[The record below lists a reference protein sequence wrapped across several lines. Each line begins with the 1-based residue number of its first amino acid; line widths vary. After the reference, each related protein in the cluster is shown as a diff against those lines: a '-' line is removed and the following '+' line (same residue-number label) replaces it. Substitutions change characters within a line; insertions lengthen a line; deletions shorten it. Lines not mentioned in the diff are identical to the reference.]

1 MTANN
6 QQLQPSQ
13 ISAMVRMT
21 PTPAQAQAY
30 YERILGDRIKSRRGD
45 QVQVLCTMHEDR
57 SPSLSVNLANGRW
70 TCFAGCGQGDAF
82 SFEMKRTGC
91 SFPEAKRAV
100 LGEPERKTVKKY
112 NYVDETGSLLYQ
124 VLRFDPKGFSQRRPD
139 GNGGWARNLNGTRR
153 VPYRLPEVIAADTVF
168 LPEGEGDCDRLASL
182 GLTASTNSG
191 GGGKW
196 RNEFSRYFA
205 GKRIIIL
212 PDNDSLGQDHA
223 QKVAHNLHGV
233 AANVKVLSLPG
244 LPDKGDVSDWLDTG
258 HYKEELLDLVE
269 KAPTWDP
276 QKVSAQ
282 YKKEVWA
289 ERKIRFRTAA
299 EVAQETPT
307 EVDWICPPWVA
318 RGSITELA
326 GKIKAAG
333 KTTWLTHLSRAVA
346 DGNTFMGQQTSKTSV
361 VYLTEQP
368 PASFRAALE
377 RASLLDHE
385 DFIVLF
391 WHETL
396 GNPWQ
401 VVVNEAVQECRRRG
415 AGLLVVDTIGQFA
428 NLRGDSENDA
438 GAALQAMKP
447 LQEAAASGLAV
458 MVVRHERKSGG
469 EVGDSGRG
477 SSAFAGAVDI
487 VLSIRRPEGNTRP
500 ELREIHAL
508 SRFNETPPKLV
519 IELTD
524 HGYLALGEPHAV
536 EAPKAEEAILAI
548 APQTEGDAVAQDDLI
563 KASEVKRST
572 GQRAIRRLIQDEK
585 LDRVGSGKRGDPYR
599 FWTPGKDSAQ
609 TRPLYGRKEIEQDQ
623 IVETVL

>member
-1 MTANN
+1 MTIAG
-6 QQLQPSQ
+6 
-13 ISAMVRMT
+13 T
-21 PTPAQAQAY
+21 QARSY
-30 YERILGDRIKSRRGD
+30 YERTLGDRIRSRHGD
-45 QVQVLCTMHEDR
+45 EAQVLCLWHDDR
-57 SPSLSVNLANGRW
+57 AASLSINMKSGLW
-70 TCFAGCGQGDAF
+70 HCHAGCGGGDAL
-82 SFEMKRTGC
+82 SFEMKRSGC
-91 SFPEAKRAV
+91 SFPEAKRVV
-100 LGEPERKTVKKY
+100 LGEPERKTVKTY
-112 NYVDETGSLLYQ
+112 DYVNETGSLLYQ
-124 VLRFDPKGFSQRRPD
+124 VIRSNPKRFSQRRPD
-139 GNGGWARNLNGTRR
+139 GNGGWVENLDGTRR
-153 VPYRLPEVIAADTVF
+153 VPYRLPELLQAENVYIA
-168 LPEGEGDCDRLASL
+168 EGEKDADRLASL
-182 GLTASTNSG
+182 GLTASTHSG

-196 RNEFSRYFA
+196 RDEFSQHFA
-205 GKRIIIL
+205 GKRVVIL
-212 PDNDSLGQDHA
+212 PDNDPLGQDHA
-223 QKVAHNLHGV
+223 RKVAHNLHGV

-276 QKVSAQ
+276 EKVSAQ

-299 EVAQETPT
+299 EVAQETPA

-333 KTTWLTHLSRAVA
+333 KTTWLTYLSRAVA
-346 DGNTFMGQQTSKTSV
+346 DGNTFMGQQTSKTPV
-361 VYLTEQP
+361 VYLTEQQQ
-368 PASFRAALE
+368 ASFRAALE
-377 RASLLDHE
+377 RASLLDRE

-401 VVVNEAVQECRRRG
+401 VVVNEAVQECRKRG

-469 EVGDSGRG
+469 EVGDSSRG

-508 SRFNETPPKLV
+508 SRFDETPPKLV

-524 HGYLALGEPHAV
+524 HGYVALGEPHAV
-536 EAPKAEEAILAI
+536 EARKAEEAILAI
-548 APQTEGDAVAQDDLI
+548 APQTEEDAVAQDDLI

-572 GQRAIRRLIQDEK
+572 GQRAIQRLIQDEK

-599 FWTPGKDSAQ
+599 FWTPEKVSAQ
-609 TRPLYGRKEIEQDQ
+609 TPPLYGRKEIEQEQ